1 MLLAYDRS
9 IMQRF
14 EYRGARFAV
23 DLPVQFADKERVLA
37 GRCTEISK
45 EGLRLDLGEPLQS
58 DSRGTVSV
66 SFQGRALEF
75 CVRVVHVG
83 VRHCGMEFI
92 YSSKAEQMAVASL
105 VESMAVA
112 NPRSRPVLLKH
123 S

>member
-1 MLLAYDRS
+1 
-9 IMQRF
+9 MQRF